1 MSNTSENVTFEKSSS
16 NVFADLAIPDA
27 EEELAKT
34 DLAIEI
40 TRLIREQGLTQ
51 TQAATL
57 LGTAQSKISAIRRG
71 QLTHFTYDRLLRF
84 LNALGCNV
92 QIVVTP
98 AANSEQ
104 RGVTVANITRVSA
117 SGNAKPHSVRKSSD
131 LATTRG

>member
-1 MSNTSENVTFEKSSS
+1 MKKSSG

-27 EEELAKT
+27 EQELAKT

-51 TQAATL
+51 TDAAAL

-98 AANSEQ
+98 AANTDQ
-104 RGVTVANITRVSA
+104 RGVTAADIKGASA
-117 SGNAKPHSVRKSSD
+117 SVKAKQRSSHIPTD
-131 LATTRG
+131 LATTTG